1 MGRTTIQWIAAWTV
15 GCLAS
20 LGPARAQLSKAAV
33 FHGIPVRVVGE
44 FPHGI
49 QVIVGD
55 RVVIRDASDEFVYLK
70 GVYEGS
76 GRGYVLVAEAP
87 GGNGCP
93 EMYRAIDLSAAVPIV
108 SRVFGTCSD
117 VPSVAV
123 TNGASTT
130 TMPGMNGKANIVYR
144 FANGALRETTRPIPL
159 VPTGPDEAPGG
170 DLAALALTKRVD
182 ELFLR
187 RAFAAPLLRIM
198 PASSFA
204 EARDMALGGPRS
216 RLAHSSSRSRAR
228 PMTVPP
234 TTPRSRSI
242 GSATFGLNSGGAG
255 EPCSSEIR
263 RPRSAPRSRRGNPRQ
278 RIRRRAFRPVLTA

>member
-15 GCLAS
+15 GCLVG
-20 LGPARAQLSKAAV
+20 LGPARAQLSKAAE

-117 VPSVAV
+117 VPSVVV
-123 TNGASTT
+123 TNGALTT

-182 ELFLR
+182 ELFLL

-198 PASSFA
+198 PAASFA
-204 EARDMALGGPRS
+204 EARDMALGGPADGPKPAGAFVVAFACEAHDCAAHHAALAFD
-216 RLAHSSSRSRAR
+216 RLGHVWAE
-228 PMTVPP
+228 
-234 TTPRSRSI
+234 
-242 GSATFGLNSGGAG
+242 L
-255 EPCSSEIR
+255 
-263 RPRSAPRSRRGNPRQ
+263 RRG
-278 RIRRRAFRPVLTA
+278 RRTMFFGDPSAEVRAALETR